1 MRRSPLEDLRLAID
15 CLPRRTR
22 TAMLDGMSSNE
33 IIVGAYTD
41 RLGGVCPMLAAHRC
55 GGRTNFISFAR
66 AWDRF
71 ARVRRPRKATERELD
86 ILRTQ
91 LEASL
96 MAEDQVG
103 LNGVIAEHQ
112 ALARER
118 KEREA
123 RETGRWSL
131 SRRPRRSEIDAARE
145 VVDRE
150 AELV

>member
-1 MRRSPLEDLRLAID
+1 MPRSALEDLRLAID

-22 TAMLDGMSSNE
+22 LAMLEGISSNE

-71 ARVRRPRKATERELD
+71 ARVRRPRKATDRELE
-86 ILRTQ
+86 ILQTQ
-91 LEASL
+91 IEASL
-96 MAEDQVG
+96 MAEADVRFE
-103 LNGVIAEHQ
+103 GVIAQHQ

-118 KEREA
+118 KAREA
-123 RETGRWSL
+123 REAGRWSFP
-131 SRRPRRSEIDAARE
+131 RRPRRSEVEAAQS